1 MDKAL
6 SSRTIE
12 VLHLIVQSYI
22 ETGEPV
28 ASRSIARRRKDN
40 LSPAT
45 IRNIM
50 ADLADLGYLDQPHTS
65 AGRVPTAKA
74 FRTFVQTLSA
84 SRLASPDMGRLREEL
99 GQHSSLEQRAEHS
112 SHILTELTRNV
123 GIVAAI
129 PAIGQMLDQIELVPL
144 PESRV
149 LMIVVTRDGLIR
161 NQVAHLTEPVSQEE
175 LISIRNYVNQ
185 NFSGWSLIDVRHEL
199 GHRLLAERATYDS
212 LLRKL
217 NLLYDQG
224 LLEVGFMPRV
234 YMEGTSNLVGLDLHL
249 TKERLRDL
257 FRALEEKKKL
267 IELLDQFLSRGDGD
281 VQVQVGLED
290 AHPSMRELSLIGI
303 TVGLPGG
310 LSARMAVLGPMR
322 MNYPRVIAAVSQV
335 GQALKSLPQ

>member
-1 MDKAL
+1 MN
-6 SSRTIE
+6 
-12 VLHLIVQSYI
+12 
-22 ETGEPV
+22 
-28 ASRSIARRRKDN
+28 N
-40 LSPAT
+40 LSLDWPQGASSLLSQARCQCASDGELVRLILAGTHHLDSWLIENRVLPALQEKQL
-45 IRNIM
+45 M
-50 ADLADLGYLDQPHTS
+50 
-65 AGRVPTAKA
+65 
-74 FRTFVQTLSA
+74 TLRLHVNLPDHGERSA
-84 SRLASPDMGRLREEL
+84 S
-99 GQHSSLEQRAEHS
+99 
-112 SHILTELTRNV
+112 
-123 GIVAAI
+123 
-129 PAIGQMLDQIELVPL
+129 LVPL

-161 NQVAHLTEPVSQEE
+161 NQVAHLTEPVSQDE

-185 NFSGWSLIDVRHEL
+185 NFSGWSLIDIRHEL

-249 TKERLRDL
+249 TKEKLRDL

-267 IELLDQFLSRGDGD
+267 IELLDQFLSRSEGE

-303 TVGLPGG
+303 TVELPGG

-322 MNYPRVIAAVSQV
+322 MNYSRVMAAVSQV